1 MNYLKPLLMATS
13 IFAVSFSSL
22 AYNGNNNC
30 DGTWHRGG
38 YQNNAQS
45 NDNRPCNDNRHYNA
59 SGRHYGMHN
68 GVMQYSTSLQT
79 TQPDEALKKIAAD
92 APKAENGKQYVVHV
106 SVVEITDNKSRPQN
120 Q

>member
-1 MNYLKPLLMATS
+1 MKYLKPLFIAAS
-13 IFAVSFSSL
+13 VFAVSFSSF
-22 AYNGNNNC
+22 AYHGNNNC

-45 NDNRPCNDNRHYNA
+45 YDNRPCNDSRHYNA

-68 GVMQYSTSLQT
+68 GAMQYSTSLQT
-79 TQPDEALKKIAAD
+79 AQPDEALKKIALD
-92 APKAENGKQYVVHV
+92 APKAESGKQYVVHV
-106 SVVEITDNKSRPQN
+106 SVIEITGNNTLPQN